1 LIFNGFSS
9 MVFSNAFE
17 EMAALHTPADLTA
30 WKKKAMAF
38 VTRAHRHLWGKNNE
52 DPLVFLYLQGLTHDF
67 IRQMHLGWNK
77 HVQHRDLEKW
87 GVFDSDPAQDLS
99 DVRVPAGI
107 VLPYI
112 VKKNL
117 LSVVILPMTDI
128 SLPWLMPGSR
138 REIVLGLHESL
149 QPAVFEDLF
158 AGLRHFQ
165 ATGTPVCLK
174 PEKWAPATC
183 GPSGPE

>member
-38 VTRAHRHLWGKNNE
+38 VTRSHRHLWGKNNE
-52 DPLVFLYLQGLTHDF
+52 DPLVFLYFQGLTHDF

-77 HVQHRDLEKW
+77 HTQHRDLEKW
-87 GVFDSDPAQDLS
+87 GVFNPGPGKTLS
-99 DVRVPAGI
+99 RVRFPAGI

-117 LSVVILPMTDI
+117 QSVVILPMTDT
-128 SLPWLMPGSR
+128 SRPWLMPGSR
-138 REIVLGLHESL
+138 RDIVLGLDESL
-149 QPAVFEDLF
+149 QPVVFEDPF

-165 ATGTPVCLK
+165 ATGTPVYLK
-174 PEKWAPATC
+174 PESWEPVTC
-183 GPSGPE
+183 EPSGPE